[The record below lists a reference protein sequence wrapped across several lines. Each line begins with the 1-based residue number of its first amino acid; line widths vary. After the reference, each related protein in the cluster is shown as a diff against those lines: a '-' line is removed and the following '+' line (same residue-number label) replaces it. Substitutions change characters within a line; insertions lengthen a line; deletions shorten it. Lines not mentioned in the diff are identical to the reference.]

1 MGREWTK
8 EQSAAIAARG
18 KTLLVSAAAGSGKTA
33 TLTER
38 IIRSLL
44 DPEHPADLSRLLIVT
59 FTNAAVEELRERIDR
74 ALREALRAHP
84 ENAAL
89 ERQLFLLPTATI
101 CTIDA
106 FCNDILKNNAEAA
119 GLPSGYRVADPAEVA
134 LIRSS
139 VMTSL
144 IEGYYAGAFAD
155 TVPPEDFAELCDCLT
170 VNRSDAALEE
180 CFTYLYLRTE
190 THEAGVAALRP
201 LVEEYRPRENFTP
214 EGTRLGAALM
224 RDTEDML
231 AFWHGVYREQVLAME
246 EEEGEGAFTSFYR
259 DRLDTIGDILAA
271 KTYRE
276 RREYLAAGFPPSP
289 RKTRTMPAAAGECK
303 ERVDKEFAKD
313 MEFLCKRYFAYTPEE
328 FHCLYVKL
336 YKITGTLS
344 RFLEEFDRTFRA
356 EKRRLC
362 LCEYSDMETYACRA
376 LYDGDE
382 PSELALSLRE
392 RYEAVY
398 IDEYQD
404 VNRLQNRIFAA
415 VSRPDNRFT
424 VGDIKQ
430 SIYGFRSADPSIFA
444 GMKASFPPY
453 PGTADVPEVSLFMA
467 DNFRCDRVVVDFVN
481 AVFDRLF
488 SLTGESIGYVDADRL
503 RFAKKYAPGEV
514 VPARP
519 VHILHVVSPGRTE
532 EDGEDAPELSDN
544 ANRREAAAI
553 ADKIEELLAHGT
565 KNDGSPLLPSD
576 IAVLVRSVA
585 SRGRDFQAEFE
596 ARGIACESDCPENFL
611 RSPEVLL
618 TLCYLNAIDNPCRD
632 VYLSGLMLSPLFG
645 FMPDELTAIRRTT
658 PKGEPLY
665 RSLLAYV
672 RENPAFTRG
681 ADFLSVLARYRRLS
695 EGMKIDRFLYRLY
708 RETGLLGAAT
718 EHGRQENLLLLYE
731 YARKFEQSS
740 YQGLYAFISY
750 LGQILDGGVQFSV
763 RKQEAGDPGRIH
775 LLTVH
780 HSKGLEYP
788 VVFLA
793 GCGAQLFTSRMD
805 AGERFI
811 SYRQDF
817 GAAVSLPDDEHLS
830 LIDNP
835 ACAVIDRENRR
846 AEFEEELRVLYVA
859 LTRARE
865 RLYITG
871 CVRDEEAFA
880 AAMETR
886 SQTLTPYAVRRLGSY
901 LELIEVTGAPAVRE
915 VVSPLTA
922 AERQAAQERAVR
934 EAEET
939 ASRDETVLSQE
950 TVLQEGMSAVPGES
964 PVRKNIA
971 RMPENVPCRP
981 GEATATEKVADASA
995 LSMVDTLPGAAMGQG
1010 TAASAVSGAS
1020 AHILCPGAD
1029 PVAVCGKEADTTGE
1043 KRPCGAAEPTLT
1055 PQEEAAREAALEAL
1069 FRERFSYR
1077 YPDPVLT
1084 TVPAKLSVSFLS
1096 PGVLDEAE
1104 EEEEERLTIDP
1115 VPSGRLPADAETF
1128 EGEDMPRRVTSATT
1142 ETRQTPPT
1150 ASMRRP
1156 ERHRLPDFVTGHA
1169 ADESARRGTA
1179 THRYLQFCDFEHLL
1193 AAGEQEELE
1202 RLCEKKFL
1210 SAADGALVRLP
1221 EIGKFR
1227 GSALLGEMHGAAK
1240 LWRELRFNVLLPAR
1254 NFTADPDK
1262 RRALGDRKLL
1272 VQGVIDCLLQ
1282 RPDGSLWLV
1291 DYKTDR
1297 LTPEE
1302 LADPRLAAEKLT
1314 ARHRLQLSYYAAAV
1328 ERMFGKRPA
1337 RILIYSLPLGD
1348 TVEVDATD
1356 A

>member
-44 DPEHPADLSRLLIVT
+44 DPEHQADLSRLLIVT

-224 RDTEDML
+224 RDTEEML
-231 AFWHGVYREQVLAME
+231 SFWHGVYREQVLAME

-259 DRLDTIGDILAA
+259 TRLDTIGDILAA

-289 RKTRTMPAAAGECK
+289 RKTKTMPAAAGECK
-303 ERVDKEFAKD
+303 ERIDKEFAKD
-313 MEFLCKRYFAYTPEE
+313 VEFLCKRYFTYTPEE
-328 FHCLYVKL
+328 FHDLYVKL

-453 PGTADVPEVSLFMA
+453 PGTVDVPEVSLFMA

-488 SLTGESIGYVDADRL
+488 SLAGESIGYVDADRL
-503 RFAKKYAPGEV
+503 RFAKKYAPDEV
-514 VPARP
+514 VPVRP

-532 EDGEDAPELSDN
+532 KDGEDAPELSDN

-565 KNDGSPLLPSD
+565 KNDGSPILPSD

-645 FMPDELTAIRRTT
+645 FTPDELTAIRRTT

-672 RENPAFTRG
+672 RENPSFTHG
-681 ADFLSVLARYRRLS
+681 ADFLAVLARYRRLS

-817 GAAVSLPDDEHLS
+817 GAAVSLPDEEHLS

-871 CVRDEEAFA
+871 SVRDEEAFA
-880 AAMETR
+880 SAMVTR

-922 AERQAAQERAVR
+922 AERQAAQERA
-934 EAEET
+934 AC
-939 ASRDETVLSQE
+939 D
-950 TVLQEGMSAVPGES
+950 
-964 PVRKNIA
+964 
-971 RMPENVPCRP
+971 
-981 GEATATEKVADASA
+981 
-995 LSMVDTLPGAAMGQG
+995 
-1010 TAASAVSGAS
+1010 
-1020 AHILCPGAD
+1020 
-1029 PVAVCGKEADTTGE
+1029 KEADTTGE
-1043 KRPCGAAEPTLT
+1043 KRPRGTVEPTLT

-1096 PGVLDEAE
+1096 PGVLDEV
-1104 EEEEERLTIDP
+1104 EEEERLTIDP
-1115 VPSGRLPADAETF
+1115 VPSEGLPADAEAF
-1128 EGEDMPRRVTSATT
+1128 AGEDIPARVVSAAT
-1142 ETRQTPPT
+1142 EPRQTPP
-1150 ASMRRP
+1150 AVSIRRS

-1193 AAGEQEELE
+1193 AAGEQEELK

-1210 SAADGALVRLP
+1210 SAADGTLVRLP

-1254 NFTADPDK
+1254 NFTTDPDK
-1262 RRALGDRKLL
+1262 RRALGDRQLL

-1348 TVEVDATD
+1348 TVEADVPDA
-1356 A
+1356 